1 MTIFGLNMEGVDV
14 DSRGAKVRR
23 ALVGAFYGLL
33 GGLAFVLV
41 AALIDIWLNLDLP
54 LGVNWDAFLLRLPLI
69 GLGLAL
75 VGAVTCWWNE
85 AWQGLLSGAAL
96 ASALTLVTALFS
108 SQVGTGMKFVVLVF
122 ILVPVAV
129 MTLPVAYLLRR
140 LVERHGRAQH
150 EKWAAA
156 RILGLVLF
164 TVLLGGGL
172 GYFLKT
178 PGRGIESSRFIHGF
192 LRDLSAGENP
202 LVDVAGVPERS
213 GVPYALYATPS
224 QVSNEGWQVHVD
236 YKDGYRLHCE
246 VLLYPGRDPFLDGC
260 RSGADD

>member
-1 MTIFGLNMEGVDV
+1 M
-14 DSRGAKVRR
+14 A
-23 ALVGAFYGLL
+23 AF
-33 GGLAFVLV
+33 
-41 AALIDIWLNLDLP
+41 IDIWLNPDLP
-54 LGVNWDAFLLRLPLI
+54 LGVNWDAFLLRLPSI

-140 LVERHGRAQH
+140 LVERHGRALH

-164 TVLLGGGL
+164 AALLGGGL

-178 PGRGIESSRFIHGF
+178 PGRGIEFEPFHPRLF
-192 LRDLSAGENP
+192 AGPFRGAEP
-202 LVDVAGVPERS
+202 AG
-213 GVPYALYATPS
+213 
-224 QVSNEGWQVHVD
+224 
-236 YKDGYRLHCE
+236 
-246 VLLYPGRDPFLDGC
+246 GC
-260 RSGADD
+260 GGCP